1 MEIQA
6 TLPITV
12 APAFGHEPDAR
23 PDSTSSASRRDRAAT
38 SAVQVQEVDRVL
50 SNLAAAIQPF
60 DIALRFSK
68 DRETGAIVIEMI
80 NQRTGETLQ
89 QIPNDAMLHVS
100 AVLGKL
106 QGMIFNEQA

>member
-6 TLPITV
+6 TLPIMVT
-12 APAFGHEPDAR
+12 PAFGHEAR
-23 PDSTSSASRRDRAAT
+23 PETRRTHREQASTSS
-38 SAVQVQEVDRVL
+38 VQVQEVDRAL
-50 SNLAAAIQPF
+50 SSLAAAIQPF
-60 DIALRFSK
+60 DIALKFSK
-68 DRETGAIVIEMI
+68 DTETGAIVVEMI

-89 QIPNDAMLHVS
+89 QIPNEAMLHVS

>member
-6 TLPITV
+6 TLPIMV
-12 APAFGHEPDAR
+12 APAFGHEPEAR
-23 PDSTSSASRRDRAAT
+23 PEATAARRDQAST

-60 DIALRFSK
+60 DIALKFSK

-89 QIPNDAMLHVS
+89 QIPNEAMLHVS

>member
-6 TLPITV
+6 TLPIMVT
-12 APAFGHEPDAR
+12 PAFGHEAAEAR
-23 PDSTSSASRRDRAAT
+23 ADSTWTHRDHRSASA
-38 SAVQVQEVDRVL
+38 SQLQEVDQVL

-60 DIALRFSK
+60 DISLKFSK
-68 DRETGAIVIEMI
+68 DAETGAIVIEMV
-80 NQRTGETLQ
+80 NERTGETLQ
-89 QIPNDAMLHVS
+89 QIPNEAMLHVS

>member
-1 MEIQA
+1 MKIQA
-6 TLPITV
+6 TLPIMV
-12 APAFGHEPDAR
+12 APAFGHEPEAR
-23 PDSTSSASRRDRAAT
+23 PDSKSSASRREQAST
-38 SAVQVQEVDRVL
+38 SVVQVQEVDHVL

-60 DIALRFSK
+60 DIALKFSK

-89 QIPNDAMLHVS
+89 QIPNEAMLHVS
-100 AVLGKL
+100 AMLGKL